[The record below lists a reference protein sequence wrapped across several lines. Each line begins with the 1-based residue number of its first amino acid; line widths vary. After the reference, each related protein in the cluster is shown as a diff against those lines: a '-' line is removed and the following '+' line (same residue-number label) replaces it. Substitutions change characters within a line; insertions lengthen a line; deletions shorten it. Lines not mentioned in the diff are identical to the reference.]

1 VVLSV
6 AVAFLLW
13 SPFGSGASAPPPAL
27 AVRVLDVG
35 QGDSILLQPPGAKPI
50 LVDTGPPEDGV
61 EDRLRQLG
69 IDRLAAIVI
78 SHDQSDHA
86 GNLAELLGSID
97 IDRLVYGR
105 ADSRLH
111 AAALAAGVEP
121 YRLAAG
127 GELDS
132 GELQLSA
139 LWPPRELLGETDED
153 PNLLCLVLV
162 ARWHHF
168 SMLLTGD
175 AEAEAVPIDA
185 GPVDVLKVAHHG
197 SEDAGLGGLLE
208 RLVPKLAVISVG
220 AGNPYGHPTEPTLAE
235 LHAHGV
241 PTMRTDQDGEIDIAA
256 DGSGWLVAPNG
267 G

>member
-1 VVLSV
+1 
-6 AVAFLLW
+6 
-13 SPFGSGASAPPPAL
+13 
-27 AVRVLDVG
+27 
-35 QGDSILLQPPGAKPI
+35 
-50 LVDTGPPEDGV
+50 VDTGPPEDVV
-61 EDRLRQLG
+61 EDRLRELG

-86 GNLAELLGSID
+86 GDLDELLGSLD
-97 IDRLVYGR
+97 VGRLVYGR

-111 AAALAAGVEP
+111 SAAVAGGVEP

-139 LWPPRELLGETDED
+139 LWPPRELLGDTDED

-197 SEDAGLGGLLE
+197 SEDAGLSGLLE
-208 RLVPKLAVISVG
+208 RSLPKLAVISVG
-220 AGNPYGHPTEPTLAE
+220 AGNSYGHPTARTLAD

-241 PTMRTDQDGEIDIAA
+241 PTMRTDKDGEIDIAA